1 MNIYN
6 FSMNWVPRPFKPLLS
21 QRKLLSILS
30 RAGIEIC
37 SMIKVR
43 YFGVVIVGLIVLI
56 LTFFQEKYPIKY
68 MQVATIESSPADGP
82 STVVTIKDSVTNETI
97 FLCKI
102 KDNILLDYYK
112 K

>member
-1 MNIYN
+1 
-6 FSMNWVPRPFKPLLS
+6 
-21 QRKLLSILS
+21 
-30 RAGIEIC
+30 
-37 SMIKVR
+37 MIKVR

-82 STVVTIKDSVTNETI
+82 SIVVTIKDSVTNETVS
-97 FLCKI
+97 LRKI